1 MEQSPT
7 SRPAPDEIE
16 LSVFGPGYGEAIALH
31 VGGGKWVLVDSCLEP
46 ESGLPAT
53 LQYLLRLGVD
63 VGRDVPLIVA
73 THWHDDHV
81 RGLYGLVNT
90 CTQAQLCISSA
101 LRSSEFGKLVA
112 LYASDSASGLN
123 EFAHIYE
130 HILLRRGSSAGRTIK
145 LALAD
150 KLLYTTAL
158 HGAPDPLV
166 TEIFAVSPS
175 DSALLYAELALAQQ
189 TPTAGSARHRLIA
202 PSPNHASVAL
212 WIRVGHVRIL
222 LGADLENTSQAG
234 TGWSAVLFDS
244 NVVDRQADV
253 FKVPHHGS
261 SNGHHDQVWTQ
272 LLTSSPFAVITPFRN
287 GRHLLPAVSDIER
300 IRALTP
306 NLYLTASPRAG
317 RPRWRRGVVR
327 EFVGQVTSSI
337 ESVATGWGQVRLR
350 CRPGGVSHEWQVML
364 LGDAYR
370 VP

>member
-16 LSVFGPGYGEAIALH
+16 LSVFGPGYGEAIAVH

-63 VGRDVPLIVA
+63 VERDVPLIVA
-73 THWHDDHV
+73 THWHDDHI

-90 CTQAQLCISSA
+90 CTQARLCISST
-101 LRSSEFGKLVA
+101 LRSSEFSKLVA

-123 EFAHIYE
+123 EFAHIFE
-130 HILLRRGSSAGRTIK
+130 HILFRRGSSAGGLIK

-150 KLLYTTAL
+150 KLLYTTAVQRDL
-158 HGAPDPLV
+158 APLV

-175 DSALLYAELALAQQ
+175 DSALLHAELALAQQ
-189 TPTAGSARHRLIA
+189 SLMAGGARHRLID

-212 WIRVGHVRIL
+212 WIRTGNVRIL

-244 NVVDRQADV
+244 NVADGQADV

-261 SNGHHDQVWTQ
+261 ANGHHDQVWTQ
-272 LLTSSPFAVITPFRN
+272 LLTPLPFAIVTPFRN
-287 GRHLLPAVSDIER
+287 GRHLLPAATDIAR

-337 ESVATGWGQVRLR
+337 ESVTTGWGQVRLR
-350 CRPGGVSHEWQVML
+350 CRPAGVSHEWQVTL
-364 LGDAYR
+364 FGDAHR